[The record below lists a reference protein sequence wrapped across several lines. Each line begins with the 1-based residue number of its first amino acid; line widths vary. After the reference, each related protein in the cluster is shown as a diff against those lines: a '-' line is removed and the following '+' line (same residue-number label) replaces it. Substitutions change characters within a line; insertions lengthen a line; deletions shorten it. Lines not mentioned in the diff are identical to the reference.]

1 MQRRGRDGVVVVLR
15 RRVVVGEDVV
25 DGWVVGFRRGGRVI
39 VGGCG
44 CGEEGEQGLEVGRVR
59 GGGGSWA
66 VERVGRGG
74 GCWWGG
80 MMMMGRRAGGEG
92 GEGEEGHW
100 RVGVGGF
107 EDLV

>member
-1 MQRRGRDGVVVVLR
+1 MQRGGRDGVVVVLR

-59 GGGGSWA
+59 RGL
-66 VERVGRGG
+66 EVGRLRGLV
-74 GCWWGG
+74 
-80 MMMMGRRAGGEG
+80 
-92 GEGEEGHW
+92 GEE
-100 RVGVGGF
+100 VVGGAG
-107 EDLV
+107 